1 MRLLFSMIVFFLAA
15 CTAQPSFE
23 ELEAEAIESG
33 DWTAVNSREE
43 ADERR
48 REKAGAIC
56 VTGQTRICV
65 ETGPVE
71 ECSCVPSSNR

>member
-1 MRLLFSMIVFFLAA
+1 MRLVFLVIVFFLAA

-23 ELEAEAIESG
+23 ELEAEAIASG
-33 DWTAVNSREE
+33 DWTAVDSREE

-48 REKAGAIC
+48 REKAGPIC
-56 VTGQTRICV
+56 EGEQTRICV

-71 ECSCVPSSNR
+71 ECSCVPASNN